1 MLTERFVTKSPEETR
16 KVAAGLVRDLR
27 PGSVIALHGEL
38 GAGKTCFVQG
48 LAEALGVTRTVNSP
62 TYTLISEHHGT
73 MQLNH
78 IDFYRIHNANE
89 ALDVGLDEYID
100 GNGVTA
106 IEWADR
112 VDALLPARTI
122 FVYMQPGSTPD
133 ERIITIRT
141 FGSDSHYEDPGL

>member
-1 MLTERFVTKSPEETR
+1 MLTERFVTQSPEETR
-16 KVAAGLVRDLR
+16 KVAAGLAQNLR

-62 TYTLISEHHGT
+62 TYTLISEHHGK

-89 ALDVGLDEYID
+89 ALDVGLDEYLD
-100 GNGVTA
+100 GDGVTA

-112 VDALLPARTI
+112 VDGLLPARTI
-122 FVYMQPGSTPD
+122 YVYMQPGATPD

-141 FGSDSHYEDPGL
+141 FTSESNYENPGL